1 MKMPPFKLYS
11 PSSVDE
17 AIQIAKDLQSKQ
29 EDFDWI
35 SGGTDLIPNYKWHLN
50 PKKNVISL
58 GNISQLTELTQTTIG
73 GMVRLQ
79 DLAESEFTH
88 PVLAKSANSIA
99 SIMIRRSGTWGEIF
113 VLIRDVIGITK
124 QRIGEKL
131 SIGAINVIVAQELI
145 VESFRIKIHYV

>member
-145 VESFRIKIHYV
+145 AESFQIKIHYV